1 MAPNNVL
8 RSDLNCLAYLLLQP
22 DITVLSLGVIIWCMD
37 GKIHAKMK
45 GSAATKGKKETLKGL
60 EDMSRNGCPLRTQ
73 DYISTFKKGFS
84 F

>member
-1 MAPNNVL
+1 MAPNNVV

-45 GSAATKGKKETLKGL
+45 EVLQQRVKKKH
-60 EDMSRNGCPLRTQ
+60 
-73 DYISTFKKGFS
+73 
-84 F
+84 